1 MLIAAFAVLLNQKPY
16 RRGLVG
22 ADFVTPLDMMAE
34 LRGSE
39 AGTSF
44 SPDRLAEFGKPR
56 DLRFRLE
63 ISCLQAGSLIPNG
76 NNR

>member
-1 MLIAAFAVLLNQKPY
+1 MLIVAFAVLLNQKPY
-16 RRGLVG
+16 RRGHCRCG
-22 ADFVTPLDMMAE
+22 FVTPLDMMAE

-44 SPDRLAEFGKPR
+44 SPDRLAEFGELR

-63 ISCLQAGSLIPNG
+63 G
-76 NNR
+76 NFLLASGESYSEWE